1 MRLRFEMSDV
11 DDALC
16 GLEEEALLGAASR
29 ALRPGLEAVAREA
42 RANCPVRTGA
52 LRESIGVR
60 MGGDAAGEVFAAAPH
75 AVPVEMG
82 TARMPARP
90 YLYPAFKARQSG
102 LTERIARAVIRC
114 AQSGG
119 REI

>member
-1 MRLRFEMSDV
+1 MRFRFDMGDV
-11 DDALC
+11 DEALR

-29 ALRPGLEAVAREA
+29 ALRPELEVVAREA
-42 RANCPVRTGA
+42 QANCPARTGA

-60 MGGDAAGEVFAAAPH
+60 MGDGAEGEVFAAAPH
-75 AVPVEMG
+75 AIPVEMG
-82 TARMPARP
+82 TARMIARP

-102 LTERIARAVIRC
+102 LTERVARAVIES

-119 REI
+119 RTI